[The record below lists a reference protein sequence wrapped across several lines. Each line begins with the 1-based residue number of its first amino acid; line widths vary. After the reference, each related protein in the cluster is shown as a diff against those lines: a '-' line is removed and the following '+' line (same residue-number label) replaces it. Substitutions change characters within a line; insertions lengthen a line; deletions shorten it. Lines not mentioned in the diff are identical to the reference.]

1 MQAFSRQNVHRTNV
15 QNQLLQDIE
24 SYYVEKKRLKMQIA

>member
-1 MQAFSRQNVHRTNV
+1 MQTFSRQNVHRTNV

-24 SYYVEKKRLKMQIA
+24 SYYVEKKD